1 MNTILTTDKINFFQ
15 ENGFVIQENFLNDEE
30 LDEWREAVAE
40 AVSERDGLKMPGRM
54 IKAEDDDGN
63 NEDPEYFSNVFDQ
76 LINLWQTNDRIR
88 KIMLDERIGKMAAM
102 LAGVTGIRIW
112 HDQALIKKPWANP
125 TAWHLDTPFWSFS
138 DRNALSIWVEL
149 DDATVENGCLYFIP
163 GSHKK
168 AGFQNPGITKNMS
181 AVFKFYPEFANISPF
196 CATMKAGT
204 ASFHNGLCIHGAGAN
219 MTPGFRR
226 AMTCAYMPD
235 GATFNGIQ
243 NILTEEKVSKL
254 NIGDPLNDDEQNPL
268 IYATDQIIY

>member
-1 MNTILTTDKINFFQ
+1 MN
-15 ENGFVIQENFLNDEE
+15 
-30 LDEWREAVAE
+30 
-40 AVSERDGLKMPGRM
+40 
-54 IKAEDDDGN
+54 
-63 NEDPEYFSNVFDQ
+63 
-76 LINLWQTNDRIR
+76 
-88 KIMLDERIGKMAAM
+88 
-102 LAGVTGIRIW
+102 
-112 HDQALIKKPWANP
+112 
-125 TAWHLDTPFWSFS
+125 
-138 DRNALSIWVEL
+138 
-149 DDATVENGCLYFIP
+149 
-163 GSHKK
+163 
-168 AGFQNPGITKNMS
+168 

>member
-1 MNTILTTDKINFFQ
+1 MNTILTNDKVKFFQ

-30 LDEWREAVAE
+30 LTEWREAVTE
-40 AVSERDGLKMPGRM
+40 AVSERNGLKIPGQM

-76 LINLWQTNDRIR
+76 LLNLWQTNDRIR
-88 KIMLDERIGKMAAM
+88 KLMLDERIGKMAAT
-102 LAGVTGIRIW
+102 LADVTGIRIW
-112 HDQALIKKPWANP
+112 HDQALIKRPWANP

-138 DRNALSIWVEL
+138 DRNALSIWVAL

-168 AGFQNPGITKNMS
+168 ASFQNPGITKNMN
-181 AVFKFYPEFANISPF
+181 AVFKFYPEFANINPF
-196 CATMKAGT
+196 CANMKAGT

-235 GATFNGIQ
+235 GAIFNGTQ
-243 NILTEEKVSKL
+243 NILSEEKVSQMKV
-254 NIGDPLNDDEQNPL
+254 GDLLNDDEQNPL
-268 IYATDQIIY
+268 IYTKGKITS